1 MGKKWDGHTLSTR
14 PVLNIVVLT
23 YLFTRG
29 KHDKTFCKICTADAG
44 IRCMKIL
51 MSLLPMPGKNRLS
64 AEEAFKKI
72 YYLSPV
78 ELLVYVVLL
87 LTKVSPKAKTRHSK

>member
-1 MGKKWDGHTLSTR
+1 MQKWDEHTLSTR
-14 PVLNIVVLT
+14 RPVLNVVVLT
-23 YLFTRG
+23 YLFTCG
-29 KHDKTFCKICTADAG
+29 EHDKIFCKICIADAG

-64 AEEAFKKI
+64 AEEALKKI
-72 YYLSPV
+72 YCLSPVCLV

-87 LTKVSPKAKTRHSK
+87 LAKVSSD